1 MVQPVRLRRA
11 TRLWLTRL
19 DRKARDADL
28 RVRCRVLLKVH
39 AGQSPHRAAREIG
52 CHPATACRIV
62 ARFAADG
69 EGSVFDGRW
78 SNGIRKVGPAV
89 LGGIAE
95 ILQATPERY
104 GYPRPTWTVEVLA
117 RVIAEELQVT
127 LSVGHVWKLLKRLK
141 VRWGL
146 PRPVVGC
153 PWPTRRRQRRLAE
166 LRRLAL
172 HPRPREVV
180 LYADEV
186 DLHLNPKIGRDW
198 MLPGTQ
204 RLVMTPGKNQKHYL
218 AGAYDPRRQEFVGVD
233 GDRKATWLFLNLL
246 RALWLAYRWARVIH
260 VILDNYVIHKTA
272 RVEQLLRQMGAKIR
286 LHFLPPYCPN
296 DNRIERLWQDLHA
309 NVTRNHR
316 HPTMRALLAA
326 VLHWLEAR
334 FTAVQEY
341 AHAA

>member
-1 MVQPVRLRRA
+1 MLQPLRLRRS

-62 ARFAADG
+62 ARFVTRG

-78 SNGIRKVGPAV
+78 SNGLRKVSSEV
-89 LGGIAE
+89 LGGMVE
-95 ILQATPERY
+95 ILQTTPERY
-104 GYPRPTWTVEVLA
+104 GFSRPTWTIEVLR
-117 RVIAEELQVT
+117 RVVAEQLHVT
-127 LSVGHVWKLLKRLK
+127 LSVGHVWKILKRLK

-153 PWPTRRRQRRLAE
+153 PWPAARRQRRLAQ
-166 LRRLAL
+166 LRRLAV

-180 LYADEV
+180 LYVDEV
-186 DLHLNPKIGRDW
+186 DIHLNPKIGRDW

-204 RLVMTPGKNQKHYL
+204 RLVMTPGKNQKRYL

-246 RALWLAYRWARVIH
+246 RALWLVYRWARVIH
-260 VILDNYVIHKTA
+260 VILDNYIIHKTA

-316 HPTMRALLAA
+316 HRTMQALLAA
-326 VLHWLEAR
+326 VLRWLEAR
-334 FTAVQEY
+334 FTTTAEH

>member
-1 MVQPVRLRRA
+1 MQQPLRLRRA

-62 ARFAADG
+62 ARFVTHG

-78 SNGIRKVGPAV
+78 SNGMRKVSPEV
-89 LGGIAE
+89 LGGIAT
-95 ILQATPERY
+95 ILQASPERY
-104 GYPRPTWTVEVLA
+104 GFPRPTWTVELLA
-117 RVIAEELQVT
+117 RVIAQELGVT
-127 LSVGHVWKLLKRLK
+127 LSVGYVWKILKRLK

-153 PWPTRRRQRRLAE
+153 PWPAPRRQRRLAE
-166 LRRLAL
+166 LRRLARN
-172 HPRPREVV
+172 PRPREVV

-186 DLHLNPKIGRDW
+186 DIHLNPKIGRDW

-204 RLVMTPGKNQKHYL
+204 RLVLTPGKNQKHYL

-246 RALWLAYRWARVIH
+246 RALWLAYRWARMIH

-272 RVEQLLRQMGAKIR
+272 RVEQLLQQMGAKIR

-316 HPTMRALLAA
+316 HRTMRALLLA
-326 VLHWLEAR
+326 VLRWLEAR
-334 FTAVQEY
+334 FTATVEC